1 MKKLKIQ
8 KELLKYVSEDDMAFI
23 DAYNL
28 LKIPKAPH
36 KDKFIFVEQKTLL
49 AGSSPITKDVLKE
62 WLGLIESGHSIGQF
76 SSGYSH
82 GIRSSK
88 ETNNIADYE
97 KAKKKYDDELVE
109 YMSSYDSLHPIVTS
123 IMNQANEKHE
133 SKINGYD
140 KLPDDIECLKEIIRK
155 SKIKI

>member
-8 KELLKYVSEDDMAFI
+8 KELLKYVSHDDMAFI

-49 AGSSPITKDVLKE
+49 AGSSHITKEALNE
-62 WLGLIESGHSIGQF
+62 WIELIDSGHIISPF
-76 SSGYSH
+76 SSGYSV
-82 GIRSSK
+82 GIRSTK

-109 YMSSYDSLHPIVTS
+109 YSSSYESLHPIVAS

-155 SKIKI
+155 NKIKI